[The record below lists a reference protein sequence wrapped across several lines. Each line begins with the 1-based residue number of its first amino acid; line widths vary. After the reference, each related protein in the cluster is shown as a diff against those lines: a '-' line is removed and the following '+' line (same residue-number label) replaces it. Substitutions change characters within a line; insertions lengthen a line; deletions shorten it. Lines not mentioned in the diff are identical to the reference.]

1 MQDVCDKN
9 TTLLRYVTN
18 AGHQIQYTVLYY
30 IGQYKCN
37 LDQFDLDCWNSSLF
51 PATFLKAIGSLLFR
65 PTAPKR
71 RFLYH
76 GKTENLEYINSTLR
90 LCTM

>member
-1 MQDVCDKN
+1 MLMQDVCDKN

-37 LDQFDLDCWNSSLF
+37 LDQFDLDC
-51 PATFLKAIGSLLFR
+51 
-65 PTAPKR
+65 
-71 RFLYH
+71 
-76 GKTENLEYINSTLR
+76 
-90 LCTM
+90 